1 MLLLNSKF
9 IGRNKHKKEVKKLE
23 DLLREKT
30 DDIKQKNTELIESNK
45 KVENFEKINRAYEG
59 LIKNKDNEMA
69 RMEVAF
75 KTSTEKTEV
84 LKNLIEEQK

>member
-23 DLLREKT
+23 DSLREKN
-30 DDIKQKNTELIESNK
+30 DEIKQKNTELIESNK